1 MNGRPLLSR
10 AAACLLVTLFS
21 ETLLAESFALIS
33 DLNGR
38 YGSTSYHHRV
48 SDAIE
53 AIVELQ
59 PDLAICT
66 GDMIAGQQQ
75 PRLDQDWLDR
85 MWSGLNF
92 TVVDPVGRAGIPLL
106 VTPGNH
112 DGSAYPEYA
121 LERQRFAAQWD
132 GRKPELE
139 MLAGSQWA
147 RRYAARMG
155 SILLLGFD
163 GTRTGPLPGD
173 ELAFVEEMLEK
184 YGSAAS
190 ATVVFSHLPMW
201 PLTKGREHEIIDDPT
216 LLKVLHEHGVDVY
229 ASGHHHA
236 FFAGIDEAGMV
247 HVGNGSLGGN
257 TRAFVGGK
265 HRQPHSFTVLEIQDG
280 SVTVTSRAAADFT
293 GEVPIDN
300 LPATLP
306 GPLGTLQRI
315 DGPVALRP

>member
-1 MNGRPLLSR
+1 MNGRPFLSW
-10 AAACLLVTLFS
+10 AAACLLLTLFS
-21 ETLLAESFALIS
+21 ETLPAESFALIS

-38 YGSTSYHHRV
+38 YGSISYHHRV
-48 SDAIE
+48 SDAVDT
-53 AIVELQ
+53 IVELQ

-66 GDMIAGQQQ
+66 GDMVAGQQQ

-85 MWSGLNF
+85 MWAGFNLDVIGPFS
-92 TVVDPVGRAGIPLL
+92 RAGIPLL

-121 LERQRFAAQWD
+121 LERQRFTAQWD

-139 MLAGSQWA
+139 LLAGSQWA

-173 ELAFVEEMLEK
+173 EVAFVEEMLGK
-184 YGSAAS
+184 YGADAS
-190 ATVVFSHLPMW
+190 ATIVFSHLPMW
-201 PLTKGREHEIIDDPT
+201 PLTKGREHEIINDPA
-216 LLKVLHEHGVDVY
+216 LLQVLHEHGVDVY

-236 FFAGIDEAGMV
+236 FFAGTDEAGMV
-247 HVGNGSLGGN
+247 HIGNGSLGGN
-257 TRAFVGGK
+257 TRVFVGGK
-265 HRQPHSFTVLEIQDG
+265 RRQPHSFTVLAIQGG
-280 SVTVTSRAAADFT
+280 SVTVTSRMAPDFT
-293 GEVPIDN
+293 GEVPAVV

-306 GPLGTLQRI
+306 GPLGSLNRV

>member
-1 MNGRPLLSR
+1 MNGRPFLSR
-10 AAACLLVTLFS
+10 AAACLLVILFS
-21 ETLLAESFALIS
+21 ETLPAESFALIS

-38 YGSTSYHHRV
+38 YGSTSYHQRV
-48 SDAIE
+48 GDAAD

-66 GDMIAGQQQ
+66 GDMVAGQQQ

-85 MWSGLNF
+85 MWAGFNLAIVEPFS
-92 TVVDPVGRAGIPLL
+92 RAGIPLL

-163 GTRTGPLPGD
+163 GTRTGTLPPE
-173 ELAFVEEMLEK
+173 ELRFIEETLEK
-184 YGSAAS
+184 YGADAS

-201 PLTKGREHEIIDDPT
+201 PLTKGREHEIIDDPA
-216 LLKVLHEHGVDVY
+216 LLKVLHQYGVDVY

-236 FFAGIDEAGMV
+236 FFAGTVEAGMV

-257 TRAFVGGK
+257 SRAFVGGK
-265 HRQPHSFTVLEIQDG
+265 RRQPHSFTILEMRDG
-280 SVTVTSRAAADFT
+280 SVAVTSRMAPDFT
-293 GEVPIDN
+293 KEVPADD

-306 GPLGTLQRI
+306 GPLGTLKRV